1 MILQAQEL
9 KILQTKSINI
19 VNDSFVVLGDQL
31 AELLLLTE
39 LKYTNNCNENVDKL
53 IEFLNCYSEDL
64 DEILNNS
71 RIEMLVKTN
80 NSMLNRCN
88 KTK

>member
-39 LKYTNNCNENVDKL
+39 LKYANNRNENVAKL

-80 NSMLNRCN
+80 NSMFNRCN
-88 KTK
+88 KAK